1 MDESVQLRRFY
12 FNGSPAGSLKRRST
26 VQSNPY
32 NTRRGS
38 VLEAALLLFVVIA
51 VAGMAL
57 LSMSTL
63 TRIGMVRASYD
74 VRLLIAAEAG
84 LESMRGRFTL
94 VPGVQDDWSAL
105 LPTTGWNDIGGPLE
119 VNGLTVQVQAMPL
132 GYPGVTHARL
142 RGIAYGAFD
151 RNRVVE
157 YKIQAAN
164 FADYA
169 LFFGSQNT
177 TFIGSY
183 FKCVGD
189 FYARGS
195 INLANQPGIE
205 FFGSVDSSE
214 RVLNYVDYVY
224 NFKHGFTEFAP
235 IVTIPPEAYG
245 LAPMRTAA
253 EASGTLFYAN
263 TISIRLVG
271 QQFVRT
277 FEYRFTG
284 TGTNYNPNHY
294 EVRTETLQIPDN
306 SVIYIDSDR
315 APVGV
320 DSWGATTPTANYAS
334 HNELD
339 LWGVL
344 DYKRVT
350 VACEHDLRVVNNISY
365 QTLLDNP
372 DLRRFTEK
380 TSEGALA
387 YREML
392 GVLSNQN
399 ITFQTILWTPLPD
412 SADVTDDPS
421 RDPPDI
427 GHHVNQYS
435 LDGVYMG
442 VDKAARGAIGPG
454 TSRELWVC
462 GGIIN
467 GDYPS
472 TALASNFDRRNY
484 DTDYRLKSTTPPYFM
499 KAYGESANIVRG
511 TWRTYTL

>member
-1 MDESVQLRRFY
+1 MRVHLNHS
-12 FNGSPAGSLKRRST
+12 
-26 VQSNPY
+26 
-32 NTRRGS
+32 RRGS
-38 VLEAALLLFVVIA
+38 VLEAAMLLFVVIA

-57 LSMSTL
+57 LSMSMI
-63 TRIGMVRASYD
+63 TRMGMVRASYD

-84 LESMRGRFTL
+84 LETMRGRFTL
-94 VPGVQDDWSAL
+94 VPGVQDDWSSL
-105 LPTTGWNDIGGPLE
+105 VPSSGWNDVGGQLE
-119 VNGLTVQVQAMPL
+119 INGLRVQVQAMPL

-142 RGIAYGAFD
+142 RGIAYGAFE

-169 LFFGSQNT
+169 LFFGSRNT
-177 TFIGSY
+177 TLIGSY

-205 FFGSVDSSE
+205 FFGSVDTSE

-224 NFKHGFTEFAP
+224 NFKKGFTEHAP

-253 EASGTLFYAN
+253 AASGTLFYAN
-263 TISIRLVG
+263 TISLQLVG
-271 QQFVRT
+271 QQFIRT

-294 EVRTETLQIPDN
+294 EVRTEQLEIPDN

-320 DSWGATTPTANYAS
+320 DSWGATAQTANYAS

-344 DYKRVT
+344 DFKRVT
-350 VACEHDLRVVNNISY
+350 IACEHDVRITDNVSY

-372 DLRRFTEK
+372 NLRRFTEK
-380 TSEGALA
+380 TSEQALA

-392 GVLSNQN
+392 GVLSNRN
-399 ITFQTILWTPLPD
+399 TTFETILWTPLPD
-412 SADVTDDPS
+412 YADVVDDPS

-427 GHHVNQYS
+427 GHFINQYS

-484 DTDYRLKSTTPPYFM
+484 DTDYRLKFTTPPYFM
-499 KAYGESANIVRG
+499 KAYGESANMIRG